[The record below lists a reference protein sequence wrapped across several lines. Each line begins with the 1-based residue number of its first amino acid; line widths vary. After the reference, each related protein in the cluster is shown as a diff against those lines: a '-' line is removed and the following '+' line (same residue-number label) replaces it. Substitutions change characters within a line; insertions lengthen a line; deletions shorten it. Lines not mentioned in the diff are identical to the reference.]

1 MKGVVLITGVSAA
14 GKSTVA
20 QALAERLP
28 RSAHVRGDTFRR
40 MVVNGR
46 ADMTPDS
53 AGSAEAADAADE
65 SVRQLH
71 LRYRIAATA
80 ADMYFDAG
88 FTPIVQDVIIG
99 PDLERFTRLV
109 HSRPLHVVVL
119 VPDPAA
125 VELRERARA
134 KTGYGNGWTI
144 AQLDAVLRKETP
156 RIGLWLDT
164 SRQSVEETVAEILSR
179 MEEARIPLDPRLT

>member
-1 MKGVVLITGVSAA
+1 MNGVVLITGVSAA

-46 ADMTPDS
+46 AEMTPDS
-53 AGSAEAADAADE
+53 ADSAE
-65 SVRQLH
+65 SVLQLQ
-71 LRYRIAATA
+71 LRYRIAATV

-99 PDLERFTRLV
+99 ADLERFTKLV

-125 VELRERARA
+125 VELREEARA

-144 AQLDAVLRKETP
+144 AQLDAVLREETP

-164 SRQSVEETVAEILSR
+164 SRQKVEETVAEILSR
-179 MEEARIPLDPRLT
+179 MEEAKIPPDSRLT

>member
-53 AGSAEAADAADE
+53 ADAADSAHAADE

-71 LRYRIAATA
+71 LRYRIAATV

>member
-53 AGSAEAADAADE
+53 ADSAGSPDSADE

-99 PDLERFTRLV
+99 PDLERFTKLV

-144 AQLDAVLRKETP
+144 AQLDAVLREETP

-164 SRQSVEETVAEILSR
+164 SRQRVEETVAEILSR
-179 MEEARIPLDPRLT
+179 MEEARIPPDPRLT